1 MKTSRVKKVH
11 SRKKKKIGSEIRRL
25 RAVERRFLEMVN
37 HFPGGG
43 FGIMNLDLSLAF
55 VAGQELNRMELG
67 PDFFLGKKPADYLGQ
82 EVFDSVKHHYEA
94 ALKGESTT
102 YELPFQG
109 SSFLTRL
116 SPVRGKDG
124 SIEQVLAFIL
134 NIDQVKEAQKRSFEN
149 ERLYQKLAEN
159 FPKGLVVVY
168 DRSLRVT
175 FIAGEELRIRGAVS
189 KNFVGCH
196 ASEIASAESYR
207 IVGPHLEAALKGKS
221 GTYQVAFEDQFYLSH
236 TVPLWDEKGE
246 VEQVLL
252 TSLNITQIKTA
263 ERELQKA
270 FEREKELHEL
280 KSRFITIVSH
290 EFRTPLT
297 TILSSAELIALL
309 GDNLTQEKRLEY
321 LDRIK
326 RGVGRMTALLN
337 NILFLEKTQGKKLP
351 FRPTPSQLKPVLENL
366 VNETNGNHDHSH
378 RITLQSRGLECD
390 IGVDLHLVEP
400 IVANLL
406 SNAVKYSKPGS
417 AVLLDVE
424 YRGDDLVIRVEDEGI
439 GIPSPEQLQLF
450 HSFFRASNVGGI
462 HGIGLG
468 LSIVK
473 ECAEAHG
480 GTIEVESEEHR
491 GTRFRV
497 LLPTRIS
504 ELDRLD

>member
-1 MKTSRVKKVH
+1 MKTSRAKATLSPK
-11 SRKKKKIGSEIRRL
+11 RKKIGAEIRRL
-25 RAVERRFLEMVN
+25 RSVERRFLELMN
-37 HFPGGG
+37 YFPGAG

-67 PDFFLGKKPADYLGQ
+67 PDFFLGKKPAEYLGQ
-82 EVFDSVKHHYEA
+82 EVFDSVRHHYEA
-94 ALKGESTT
+94 AVNGESTT

-116 SPVRGKDG
+116 SPIRDKNGK
-124 SIEQVLAFIL
+124 IEQILAFIL
-134 NIDQVKEAQKRSFEN
+134 NIDQVKEAQKKSIEN

-159 FPKGLVVVY
+159 FPNGLVIVY
-168 DRSLRVT
+168 DRNLRVNY
-175 FIAGEELRIRGAVS
+175 IAGEELRIR
-189 KNFVGCH
+189 K
-196 ASEIASAESYR
+196 ASAEAFLGLHASALAHPEAYR
-207 IVGPHLEAALKGKS
+207 VIEPHLLAALEGKQ
-221 GTYQVAFEDQFYLSH
+221 GTYEVAQEDQFYVSH
-236 TVPLWDEKGE
+236 SAPLWNDKGV
-246 VEQVLL
+246 VEQILL
-252 TSLNITQIKTA
+252 TTLNITGVKAA

-270 FEREKELHEL
+270 LAHEKELHEL

-309 GDNLTQEKRLEY
+309 GDNLTPEKRGEY

-326 RGVGRMTALLN
+326 RGVSRMTGLLN

-351 FRPTPSQLKPVLENL
+351 FRPTPSLLRPVLENL

-378 RITLQSRGLECD
+378 SIVLQCRGLDGE
-390 IGVDLHLVEP
+390 IGIDLHLVEP

-439 GIPSPEQLQLF
+439 GIPSGEKIQLF
-450 HSFFRASNVGGI
+450 NSFFRASNVGAI

-473 ECAEAHG
+473 QCAEAHG
-480 GTIEVESEEHR
+480 GTVELESEENC
-491 GTRFRV
+491 GSRFRV
-497 LLPTRIS
+497 LIPAALTD
-504 ELDRLD
+504 LDRID

>member
-1 MKTSRVKKVH
+1 MKKARSPR
-11 SRKKKKIGSEIRRL
+11 RKKIGAEIRRL
-25 RAVERRFLEMVN
+25 RAVEKRFLEMVN

-43 FGIMNLDLSLAF
+43 FGIMNLDLSLSF

-67 PDFFLGKKPADYLGQ
+67 PDYFLGKKPADYLGA
-82 EVFDSVKHHYEA
+82 EAYESVRHHYEA
-94 ALKGESTT
+94 AQNGQSAT
-102 YELPFQG
+102 YELSFQG
-109 SSFLTRL
+109 STFLTHL
-116 SPVRGKDG
+116 SPIRDKDG
-124 SIEQVLAFIL
+124 NMEQILALIL
-134 NIDQVKEAQKRSFEN
+134 NIDQVKEAQKRSLEN

-159 FPKGLVVVY
+159 FPNGLVVVY
-168 DRSLRVT
+168 NRDLLVT
-175 FIAGEELRIRGAVS
+175 FIAGEELRSRGADA
-189 KNFVGCH
+189 KMFIGRH
-196 ASEIASAESYR
+196 ARDIGSEESYQV
-207 IVGPHLEAALKGKS
+207 VGPHLEAALLGKS

-236 TVPLWDEKGE
+236 TAPLWNDKGE
-246 VEQVLL
+246 VEQILL
-252 TSLNITQIKTA
+252 SSLNITQIKAA

-270 FEREKELHEL
+270 LAREKELHEL

-309 GDNLTQEKRLEY
+309 GDNLTQEKRIEY

-351 FRPTPSQLKPVLENL
+351 FRPSASRLKPVLENL

-378 RITLQSRGLECD
+378 RISLQCRGLDGD
-390 IGVDLHLVEP
+390 IGIDLHLVEP

-424 YRGDDLVIRVEDEGI
+424 YRGEDLVIRVEDEGI
-439 GIPSPEQLQLF
+439 GIPSPEQIQLF
-450 HSFFRASNVGGI
+450 NSFFRASNVGGI

-473 ECAEAHG
+473 QCAEAHG
-480 GTIEVESEEHR
+480 GTVELDSQENR
-491 GTRFRV
+491 GSRFRV
-497 LLPTRIS
+497 LLPAALSDI
-504 ELDRLD
+504 EQID